1 MFELDA
7 FLTTRL
13 WRIVPPSRH
22 APNFGF
28 VVATRGDIVQFRL
41 VNGRIVYVHYRE
53 VARLNPS
60 IILPG
65 IRYAREHLLNLALF
79 SIHEHIVSPN
89 IFDMDEFFRRLD
101 HLQFILRITAET
113 QEPDEYH
120 RYFTG

>member
-1 MFELDA
+1 MFEFDA
-7 FLTTRL
+7 FLHTRL

-28 VVATRGDIVQFRL
+28 VVATRGNLVRFRL
-41 VNGRIVYVHYRE
+41 VNGRIVHVHYRE
-53 VARLNPS
+53 VARLTS
-60 IILPG
+60 STILPG
-65 IRYAREHLLNLALF
+65 VIEARRHLLDQALF
-79 SIHEHIVSPN
+79 SIHQHIVSPN

>member
-1 MFELDA
+1 MRDFED
-7 FLTTRL
+7 
-13 WRIVPPSRH
+13 
-22 APNFGF
+22 
-28 VVATRGDIVQFRL
+28 
-41 VNGRIVYVHYRE
+41 YRE